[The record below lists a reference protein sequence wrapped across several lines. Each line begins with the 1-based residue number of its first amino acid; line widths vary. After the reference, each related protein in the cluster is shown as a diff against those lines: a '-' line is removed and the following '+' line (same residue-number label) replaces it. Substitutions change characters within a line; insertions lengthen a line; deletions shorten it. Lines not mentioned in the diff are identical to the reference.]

1 MCLEFQTIIPKSVFN
16 GILIGKVFQIKVSDG
31 LVHSLRTRQKV
42 NLHTARVFMGARVFR
57 SLYVFRVPNH
67 HFKECVQWHLYRRSI
82 SNRGFIWSCPPLGTH
97 QKVNLHPARVFT
109 GARCFRS
116 LYVFRVPNHHSKECV
131 QWHLN
136 RKSIS
141 NRGFRWSSPFPW
153 NSSKSKLSSC

>member
-1 MCLEFQTIIPKSVFN
+1 MRLEFQTIISKSVYN
-16 GILIGKVFQIKVSDG
+16 GIFIGEVFQIEVSYG
-31 LVHSLRTRQKV
+31 LVH
-42 NLHTARVFMGARVFR
+42 
-57 SLYVFRVPNH
+57 
-67 HFKECVQWHLYRRSI
+67 
-82 SNRGFIWSCPPLGTH
+82 PLGTH

-116 LYVFRVPNHHSKECV
+116 LYVFRVPNYHSKECV

-153 NSSKSKLSSC
+153 DSSKSKLAYC